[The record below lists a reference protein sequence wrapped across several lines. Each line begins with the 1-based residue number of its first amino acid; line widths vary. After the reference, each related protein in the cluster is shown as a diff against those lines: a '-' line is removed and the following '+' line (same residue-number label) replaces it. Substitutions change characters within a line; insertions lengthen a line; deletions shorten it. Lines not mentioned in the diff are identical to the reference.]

1 MQLKFGIGA
10 FVLVCLT
17 YITIY
22 SVFFNPNEFAEL
34 QSDEIQSFFKIS
46 EDNRMSITGAPQDS
60 LNLVK
65 ELSPN
70 EREFLQKLSS
80 QKYQII
86 QNSLQTNLSMA
97 KWIYSVVRL
106 FLIAYILSV
115 IYWLFTK
122 PLNYEISFQKAMY
135 TGTITSV
142 LFALYTAIATLL
154 VQFIFNH
161 IPNGVVVFQALLM
174 QFLNML
180 KTGLIYTVAIS
191 VFIYFHPHNNLRK
204 KSKNQAE

>member
-17 YITIY
+17 YIVIY
-22 SVFFNPNEFAEL
+22 SVFFNPNEFTEL

-46 EDNRMSITGAPQDS
+46 EDNRMAITGAPQDS
-60 LNLVK
+60 LQLVK

-70 EREFLQKLSS
+70 ERSFLQDLPKA
-80 QKYQII
+80 KYQIL
-86 QNSLQTNLSMA
+86 QNSLDTNLSMA
-97 KWIYSVVRL
+97 KWVYSIIRL
-106 FLIAYILSV
+106 ILIAYILAV
-115 IYWLFTK
+115 IYWMFTK

-135 TGTITSV
+135 TGTKISV
-142 LFALYTAIATLL
+142 LFALYTAVATLL
-154 VQFIFNH
+154 VQFIFNQ
-161 IPNGVVVFQALLM
+161 IPNSVIVFQALLM

-191 VFIYFHPHNNLRK
+191 VFIYFHPHNTLRK
-204 KSKNQAE
+204 KSKKQAE

>member
-17 YITIY
+17 YIVIY

-34 QSDEIQSFFKIS
+34 QSGEIQSFFKIS
-46 EDNRMSITGAPQDS
+46 EDNRMAITGAPQDS
-60 LNLVK
+60 LQLVK

-70 EREFLQKLSS
+70 ERSFLQDLPKE
-80 QKYQII
+80 KYQIL
-86 QNSLQTNLSMA
+86 QNSLDTNLSMA
-97 KWIYSVVRL
+97 KWVYSIIRL
-106 FLIAYILSV
+106 ILIAYILAV
-115 IYWLFTK
+115 IYWMFTK

-135 TGTITSV
+135 TGTKISV
-142 LFALYTAIATLL
+142 LFALYTAVATLL
-154 VQFIFNH
+154 VQFIFNQ
-161 IPNGVVVFQALLM
+161 IPNSVIVFQALLM

-191 VFIYFHPHNNLRK
+191 VFIYFHPHNTLRK
-204 KSKNQAE
+204 KSKKQAE

>member
-17 YITIY
+17 YIVIY
-22 SVFFNPNEFAEL
+22 SVFFNPNEFTEL

-46 EDNRMSITGAPQDS
+46 EDNRMAITGAPQDS
-60 LNLVK
+60 LQLVK

-70 EREFLQKLSS
+70 ERSFLQDLPKA
-80 QKYQII
+80 KYQIL
-86 QNSLQTNLSMA
+86 QNSLDKNLSMA
-97 KWIYSVVRL
+97 KWVYSIIRL
-106 FLIAYILSV
+106 ILIAYILAV
-115 IYWLFTK
+115 IYWMFTK

-135 TGTITSV
+135 IGTKISV
-142 LFALYTAIATLL
+142 LFALYTAVATLL
-154 VQFIFNH
+154 VQFIFNQ
-161 IPNGVVVFQALLM
+161 IPNSVIVFQALLM

-191 VFIYFHPHNNLRK
+191 VFIYFHPHNTLRK
-204 KSKNQAE
+204 KSKKQAE

>member
-17 YITIY
+17 YIVIY
-22 SVFFNPNEFAEL
+22 SVFFNTNEFAEL

-46 EDNRMSITGAPQDS
+46 EDNRMAITGAPQDS
-60 LNLVK
+60 LQLVK

-70 EREFLQKLSS
+70 ERSFLQDLPKE
-80 QKYQII
+80 KYQIL
-86 QNSLQTNLSMA
+86 QYSLDTNLSMA
-97 KWIYSVVRL
+97 KWVYSIIRL
-106 FLIAYILSV
+106 ILIAYILAV
-115 IYWLFTK
+115 IYWMFTK

-135 TGTITSV
+135 IGTKISV
-142 LFALYTAIATLL
+142 LFALYTAVATLL
-154 VQFIFNH
+154 VQFIFNQ
-161 IPNGVVVFQALLM
+161 IPNSVIVFQALLM

-191 VFIYFHPHNNLRK
+191 VFIYFHPHNTLRK
-204 KSKNQAE
+204 KSKKQAE